1 MADRDNTNAREQML
15 QKIRGLDFAIQE
27 FALFLDM
34 NPCNQAAMCKY
45 NRLASLRKTAVD
57 AYECQFGPLTIY
69 GNTDANNWDWVKGP
83 WPWEMED

>member
-1 MADRDNTNAREQML
+1 MR
-15 QKIRGLDFAIQE
+15 KIRSLDFAIQE

-34 NPCNQAAMCKY
+34 NPCNQAAMSKY
-45 NRLASLRKTAVD
+45 NRLAFLRRRAVQ
-57 AYECQFGPLTIY
+57 AYEYRFGPLTIY